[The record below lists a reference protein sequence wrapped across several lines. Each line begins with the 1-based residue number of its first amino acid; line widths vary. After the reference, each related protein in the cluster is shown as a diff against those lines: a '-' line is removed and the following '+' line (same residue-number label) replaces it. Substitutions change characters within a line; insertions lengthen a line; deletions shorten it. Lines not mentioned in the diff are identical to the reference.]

1 MIEAITDMPAGAIGF
16 RASGEVTREEY
27 REVLAPAM
35 REAADSG
42 EIRLLFV
49 LAEGFE
55 ELSAG
60 AMVEDAKAGLDLG
73 IFKHSAW
80 RRTAVVTE
88 VEWIAKGTRA
98 FAWMAPGEVKVFA
111 LAEESEARIWVV
123 G

>member
-1 MIEAITDMPAGAIGF
+1 MIADMPAGAIGF
-16 RASGEVTREEY
+16 RASGEVTRDEY
-27 REVLAPAM
+27 RDVLAPAM

-49 LAEGFE
+49 VAEGFE
-55 ELSAG
+55 EIRAG
-60 AMVEDAKAGLDLG
+60 AMMEDAKAGLDLG

-80 RRTAVVTE
+80 RRTALVTE

-98 FAWMAPGEVKVFA
+98 FAWMAPGEVKVFP
-111 LAEESEARIWVV
+111 LAEEPQARTWVV